1 VSDAREDLLQA
12 AFDSVSRYG
21 MAKTTVEDVARAAG
35 RSRATVYRLFPGGRD
50 ELFSAMVGRELERF
64 FVGLAA
70 AVAGATDLVGVL
82 EVALVHAHREIAGHA
97 VLQQLLGSEPE
108 QLLPVLATEEDRLH
122 ERVVA
127 FLRPL
132 VERELST
139 GRVRSGVDPEVA
151 TRYVASLGL
160 SIMSTPGGI
169 DLDDPVAVRSV
180 VRHELLGG
188 ILKAGVPA

>member
-1 VSDAREDLLQA
+1 
-12 AFDSVSRYG
+12 
-21 MAKTTVEDVARAAG
+21 
-35 RSRATVYRLFPGGRD
+35 
-50 ELFSAMVGRELERF
+50 
-64 FVGLAA
+64 
-70 AVAGATDLVGVL
+70 
-82 EVALVHAHREIAGHA
+82 

-127 FLRPL
+127 FLHPR
-132 VERELST
+132 VARELSA